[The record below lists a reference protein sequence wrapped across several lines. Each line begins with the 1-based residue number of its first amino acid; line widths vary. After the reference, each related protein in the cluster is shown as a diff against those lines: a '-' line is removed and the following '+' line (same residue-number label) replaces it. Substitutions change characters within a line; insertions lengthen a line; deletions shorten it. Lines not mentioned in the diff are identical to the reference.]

1 MWLDKF
7 LLNCTLYEFIYG
19 SWRQWNENKFKYSE
33 YSNINIHFHVNQVV
47 VERALT
53 VDNDDTTELMLMLV
67 VMMINDDEYSNIS
80 I

>member
-33 YSNINIHFHVNQVV
+33 YSNINIQLRVIQVV

-53 VDNDDTTELMLMLV
+53 VDNDDNGINADDVTLV
-67 VMMINDDEYSNIS
+67 INDDEYSYINI
-80 I
+80 